1 MKKLLLSALL
11 LMLLLPGTF
20 SIAQEKA
27 PANPPTASREP
38 MLVTVDWVADHLN
51 DPSLVLLQI
60 GEKKDYDKGHI
71 PGAQF
76 LEYESISTPHNH
88 GVTLMLELPPV
99 EQLVSVFERLGV
111 SNHSHVILYFG
122 TNWVSPTTRVYWTL
136 DYLGLGDRTS
146 ILNGGLVAWEAA
158 HHPVSNEV
166 KQPVKGSIAPAPRKE
181 IVADADWVSAHL
193 NQPAVTIIDARTH
206 EFYNGSQSDGNPRSG
221 HIPGATN
228 LAYLDVVDQD
238 NNKFKSADALKDLF
252 RGAGLKPGNMMVSY
266 CHIGQRAT
274 VNTFLHGHLEGGS
287 VFPVLAGKTLPHFLF
302 LQLSLCSSF
311 SRFHFTFLFSNFS
324 CSLHATSTPAQ
335 FRCSLRGS
343 MMKEVSACRLK
354 TKRGEV
360 R

>member
-146 ILNGGLVAWEAA
+146 ILNGGLVAWEAT

-193 NQPAVTIIDARTH
+193 NQPAVTA
-206 EFYNGSQSDGNPRSG
+206 
-221 HIPGATN
+221 A
-228 LAYLDVVDQD
+228 
-238 NNKFKSADALKDLF
+238 
-252 RGAGLKPGNMMVSY
+252 
-266 CHIGQRAT
+266 
-274 VNTFLHGHLEGGS
+274 
-287 VFPVLAGKTLPHFLF
+287 
-302 LQLSLCSSF
+302 
-311 SRFHFTFLFSNFS
+311 
-324 CSLHATSTPAQ
+324 ATSRA
-335 FRCSLRGS
+335 RRISLILTSSTRTTTNS
-343 MMKEVSACRLK
+343 R
-354 TKRGEV
+354 V
-360 R
+360 RTRSRIYFAAPD